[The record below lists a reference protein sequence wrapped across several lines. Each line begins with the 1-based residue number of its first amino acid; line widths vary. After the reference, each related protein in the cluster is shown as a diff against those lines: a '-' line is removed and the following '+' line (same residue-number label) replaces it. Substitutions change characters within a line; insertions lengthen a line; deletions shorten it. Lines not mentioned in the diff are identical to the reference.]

1 MVHIILLKENIPL
14 ALDYLMKAAEAD
26 VSHAQYLLG
35 KLCLEGKGIE
45 HDRENAAYWFTQAA
59 EQGHDYAQVL
69 LDRMEEMKPPSV
81 LLSSTR
87 LFHHMSRIFQ
97 DNSLPKKSPAGMQ
110 TDKKLR
116 RKLQS
121 KRIAM
126 GHKEDDHPDSGPT
139 MTMGW

>member
-1 MVHIILLKENIPL
+1 MKENIPL

-35 KLCLEGKGIE
+35 KLSLEGKGIE

-59 EQGHDYAQVL
+59 ELGHDYAQVM
-69 LDRMEEMKPPSV
+69 LDRLEEMKPPSV

-126 GHKEDDHPDSGPT
+126 GHKEDDHPDNGPT
-139 MTMGW
+139 MSMGW

>member
-1 MVHIILLKENIPL
+1 
-14 ALDYLMKAAEAD
+14 MKAARAD

-45 HDRENAAYWFTQAA
+45 HNRESAAFWFTQAA
-59 EQGHDYAQVL
+59 EQGHDYAQVM

-97 DNSLPKKSPAGMQ
+97 DNSLPQSRPGGIQIDRKRL
-110 TDKKLR
+110 KKLQE
-116 RKLQS
+116 KKMAQ
-121 KRIAM
+121 
-126 GHKEDDHPDSGPT
+126 GHKRDDHEYTGPT
-139 MTMGW
+139 MSM

>member
-1 MVHIILLKENIPL
+1 M
-14 ALDYLMKAAEAD
+14 
-26 VSHAQYLLG
+26 
-35 KLCLEGKGIE
+35 
-45 HDRENAAYWFTQAA
+45 
-59 EQGHDYAQVL
+59 
-69 LDRMEEMKPPSV
+69 
-81 LLSSTR
+81 SS
-87 LFHHMSRIFQ
+87 IFQ

-126 GHKEDDHPDSGPT
+126 GHKEDDHPGNGPT

>member
-1 MVHIILLKENIPL
+1 
-14 ALDYLMKAAEAD
+14 MKAAEAD

-45 HDRENAAYWFTQAA
+45 HNREHAAYWFTQAA
-59 EQGHDYAQVL
+59 DLGHEYAQVM

-97 DNSLPKKSPAGMQ
+97 DNSLPKV
-110 TDKKLR
+110 
-116 RKLQS
+116 
-121 KRIAM
+121 
-126 GHKEDDHPDSGPT
+126 
-139 MTMGW
+139 MT